1 VDFITKTIIKG
12 DKRMANVNEK
22 AIEAFLTK
30 IKDDNDF
37 AQKICET
44 NEPGDVQNLAK
55 EAGVELTIDDIMAS
69 KEIFHKAADKANQG
83 ELSDEDLENVA
94 GGIEPIVTVALITL
108 AGVCI
113 TAAATLLVQSMKTW
127 KW

>member
-1 VDFITKTIIKG
+1 MYFIAKTIIKG

-30 IKDDNDF
+30 IKDDSNF
-37 AQKICET
+37 AQKICDAH
-44 NEPGDVQNLAK
+44 EPGEVQILAK
-55 EAGVELTIDDIMAS
+55 EVGIELAMDDIMAT
-69 KEIFHKAADKANQG
+69 KGMLVKAMEKDNH

-94 GGIEPIVTVALITL
+94 GGFGILAGIAAVALI
-108 AGVCI
+108 AGVTGII
-113 TAAATLLVQSMKTW
+113 TSSGAASRW